1 MAKRKTT
8 RKKRRPKKSRKTT
21 PFKISFFKAL
31 AGLAILA
38 ALVVAIGFLIDHLL
52 PRPTPSPAPPD
63 KSSQVAKPAVKKKPT
78 FEIYP
83 QEKPS
88 PREPLAKKDIPK
100 SIPPPAPVG
109 KLPSV
114 AIIIDDLGY
123 DKKMAQKF
131 AQLDIALTFSILPHS
146 PFQQRIAR
154 LAQSKG
160 LEIMMHM
167 PMEPVEYPEVDPG
180 PGTLLASMS
189 PDELI
194 DQLGQNLNT
203 MPGIK
208 GVNNHMGS
216 RLTMESNQMYQIF
229 TVLKQRELFFIDSR
243 TTADSLGEPSARLF
257 QVLFARRDVFIDHYL
272 KPDFIRHQ
280 IQELIRIAKKNGEA
294 VGIMHPH
301 STTLRVLQE
310 MLPDLHNQVRLVPAS
325 EVVHLVDQNLSQK

>member
-1 MAKRKTT
+1 MAKRKPT

-38 ALVVAIGFLIDHLL
+38 IVVVAIGFLTDHFV
-52 PRPTPSPAPPD
+52 PRQTPSPAPPH
-63 KSSQVAKPAVKKKPT
+63 KSTQAEKKKPP

-100 SIPPPAPVG
+100 SIPPPAPIG

-131 AQLDIALTFSILPHS
+131 AQLNIALTFSILPHS

-180 PGTLLASMS
+180 PGTLMTSMS

-194 DQLGQNLNT
+194 DQLGQNLST

-208 GVNNHMGS
+208 GINNHMGS

-257 QVLFARRDVFIDHYL
+257 QVPFARRDVFIDHYL

-310 MLPDLHNQVRLVPAS
+310 MLPDLQNQVHLVPAS
-325 EVVHLVDQNLSQK
+325 EVVHLVDQNLSQN